1 MTGKKKERQPER
13 VLSSRMAGARC
24 SLRKGSVPP
33 VEKMD
38 MDMLR
43 KLTGKTEFTK
53 EELGELQF
61 LVDVK
66 NGAKKLSNT
75 VMKERAGEETVLRF
89 LEVMNRWERFWQFLL
104 SWGEVYTKTMLN
116 TVLEKA
122 VTELASR
129 DFSKENTFSLTN
141 IVKILAVAGKQQ
153 TNAIFQINIGAKTA
167 NEVDSAIDNIKD
179 MLSNSP
185 VLLKEIG
192 RMEVGK
198 TGGIV
203 KEGESDDVVDVN
215 DPGSD

>member
-1 MTGKKKERQPER
+1 
-13 VLSSRMAGARC
+13 
-24 SLRKGSVPP
+24 
-33 VEKMD
+33 
-38 MDMLR
+38 
-43 KLTGKTEFTK
+43 
-53 EELGELQF
+53 
-61 LVDVK
+61 
-66 NGAKKLSNT
+66 
-75 VMKERAGEETVLRF
+75 MKERAGEETVLRF

-198 TGGIV
+198 AGGIV